1 MDHNMKN
8 IRFDQSLTPLPFKK
22 PVQIS
27 CLKAI
32 STIIYYINVNPS
44 KTSDMS
50 YSWQSKDED
59 ELEEDGEVSGFATGK
74 NLTIFLVEA
83 TKVMGESREGDPD
96 GYNALQVDLL
106 MPFICQVFLSS
117 EVFELHS

>member
-8 IRFDQSLTPLPFKK
+8 ICFDQSL
-22 PVQIS
+22 PV
-27 CLKAI
+27 
-32 STIIYYINVNPS
+32 TPS

-96 GYNALQVDLL
+96 GYTALQVDLL
-106 MPFICQVFLSS
+106 MSFLSQVFHVLALIVPFLKGCSMLPYLY
-117 EVFELHS
+117 F